1 MKQDKYRWLK
11 LFLLCYALGGIILY
25 YTQDKMLFHPEPVT
39 ADHVYDFPQPY
50 AEQFIYYDSST
61 KFHLVKFPAKSDSTK
76 GVVLYFHG
84 NRKNIGHY
92 AKYAQLFTKYG
103 YAVWMCDYPGFGKS
117 TGNRTEQLLYEE
129 AEQVYKLAR
138 LEFEKSQ
145 IIIYGK
151 SLGTGIASYLA
162 AKRDCKQLF
171 LETPYYSITSLA
183 RQFAFIY
190 PVGQLMAYTI
200 PQAEYLKKV
209 TAPITIVHGTNDWTT
224 FYSNALRLKKSFKQ
238 GDQFITIR
246 GGEHNGLTDSLQVQQ
261 AIQQALQ

>member
-1 MKQDKYRWLK
+1 MKQNNYRWLK
-11 LFLLCYALGGIILY
+11 LFLLCYATGGIILY
-25 YTQDKMLFHPEPVT
+25 YTQDKLLFHPEPV
-39 ADHVYDFPQPY
+39 AAYHVYDFPKPY
-50 AEQFIYYDSST
+50 EDQFITYDSST
-61 KFHLVKFPAKSDSTK
+61 QFHLVKFPASTDSTK

-92 AKYAQLFTKYG
+92 AKYAKLFTQHG

-117 TGNRTEQLLYEE
+117 MGQRSEPVLYDE

-138 LEFEKSQ
+138 QEYEKQQ
-145 IIIYGK
+145 IVIYGK

-162 AKRDCKQLF
+162 SKRDCKQLI

-190 PVGQLMAYTI
+190 PVGQLMAYKI

-224 FYSNALRLKKSFKQ
+224 FYSNALRLKKSLKL

-261 AIQQALQ
+261 AIHQALR

>member
-1 MKQDKYRWLK
+1 MKQHKYLWLK

-25 YTQDKMLFHPEPVT
+25 YTQDKMLFHPEPV
-39 ADHVYDFPQPY
+39 AAYQVYDFPKPY
-50 AEQFIYYDSST
+50 EEQFITYDST
-61 KFHLVKFPAKSDSTK
+61 TQFHLVKFPANTDSTK
-76 GVVLYFHG
+76 GVLLYFHG

-92 AKYAQLFTKYG
+92 AKYAQLFTKHG
-103 YAVWMCDYPGFGKS
+103 YSVWMCDYPGFGKS
-117 TGNRTEQLLYEE
+117 TGQRTEVILYDE

-138 LEFEKSQ
+138 QQYDKQQ
-145 IIIYGK
+145 IVIYGK

-162 AKRDCKQLF
+162 SKRDCKQLF

-190 PVGQLMAYTI
+190 PVGQLMTYKI

-224 FYSNALRLKKSFKQ
+224 FYSNALRLKKSLKT

-246 GGEHNGLTDSLQVQQ
+246 CGEHNGLTNSLQVQQ

>member
-1 MKQDKYRWLK
+1 VKQNNSRWLK
-11 LFLLCYALGGIILY
+11 LFLLCYAVGGIILF
-25 YTQDKMLFHPEPVT
+25 YTQDKLLFHPEPV
-39 ADHVYDFPQPY
+39 AAYHVYDFPKPY
-50 AEQFIYYDSST
+50 EEQFITYDST
-61 KFHLVKFPAKSDSTK
+61 TQFHLVKFPASTDSTK

-92 AKYAQLFTKYG
+92 AKYTQLFTKHG
-103 YAVWMCDYPGFGKS
+103 YSVWMCDYPGFGKS
-117 TGNRTEQLLYEE
+117 TGQRTEAILYDE

-138 LEFEKSQ
+138 QQYDKQQ
-145 IIIYGK
+145 IVIYGK

-162 AKRDCKQLF
+162 SKRDCKQLF

-190 PVGQLMAYTI
+190 PVGQLMAYKI

-224 FYSNALRLKKSFKQ
+224 FYSNALRLKKSFKP

-246 GGEHNGLTDSLQVQQ
+246 GGKHNGLTDSLQVQQ
-261 AIQQALQ
+261 AIQKALQ

>member
-1 MKQDKYRWLK
+1 MKQNNSRWLK
-11 LFLLCYALGGIILY
+11 LFLLCYAVGGIILF
-25 YTQDKMLFHPEPVT
+25 YTQDKLLFHPEPV
-39 ADHVYDFPQPY
+39 AAYHVYDFPKPY
-50 AEQFIYYDSST
+50 EEQFITYDST
-61 KFHLVKFPAKSDSTK
+61 TQFHLVKFPASTDSTK

-92 AKYAQLFTKYG
+92 AKYTQLFTKHG
-103 YAVWMCDYPGFGKS
+103 YSVWMCDYPGFGKS
-117 TGNRTEQLLYEE
+117 TGQRTEAILYDE
-129 AEQVYKLAR
+129 AEQVYKLVR
-138 LEFEKSQ
+138 QQYDKQQ
-145 IIIYGK
+145 IVIYGK

-162 AKRDCKQLF
+162 SKRDCKQLF

-190 PVGQLMAYTI
+190 PVGQLMTYKI

-224 FYSNALRLKKSFKQ
+224 FYSNALRLKKSFKP

-246 GGEHNGLTDSLQVQQ
+246 GGKHNGLTDSLQVQQ

>member
-1 MKQDKYRWLK
+1 MKQNNSRWLK
-11 LFLLCYALGGIILY
+11 LFLLCYAVGGIILF
-25 YTQDKMLFHPEPVT
+25 YTQDKLLFHPEPV
-39 ADHVYDFPQPY
+39 AAYHVYDFPKPY
-50 AEQFIYYDSST
+50 EEQFITYDST
-61 KFHLVKFPAKSDSTK
+61 TQFHLVKFPASTDSTK

-92 AKYAQLFTKYG
+92 AKYTQLFTKHG
-103 YAVWMCDYPGFGKS
+103 YSVWMCDYPGFGKS
-117 TGNRTEQLLYEE
+117 IGQRTEAILYDE

-138 LEFEKSQ
+138 QQYDKQQ
-145 IIIYGK
+145 IVIYGK

-162 AKRDCKQLF
+162 SKRDCKQLF

-190 PVGQLMAYTI
+190 PVGQLMAYKI

-224 FYSNALRLKKSFKQ
+224 FYSNSLRLKKSLKT

-246 GGEHNGLTDSLQVQQ
+246 GGKHNGLTDSLQVQQ

>member
-1 MKQDKYRWLK
+1 MKQNNYRWLK
-11 LFLLCYALGGIILY
+11 LFLLCYAVGGIILF
-25 YTQDKMLFHPEPVT
+25 YTQDKLLFHPEPV
-39 ADHVYDFPQPY
+39 AAYHVYDFPQPY
-50 AEQFIYYDSST
+50 EEQFITYDST
-61 KFHLVKFPAKSDSTK
+61 TQFHLVKFPATTDSTK

-92 AKYAQLFTKYG
+92 AKYTQLFTKHG

-117 TGNRTEQLLYEE
+117 TGQRTEAILYDE

-138 LEFEKSQ
+138 QQYDKQQ
-145 IIIYGK
+145 IVIYGK

-162 AKRDCKQLF
+162 SKRDCKQLF

-190 PVGQLMAYTI
+190 PVGQLMAYKI

-209 TAPITIVHGTNDWTT
+209 
-224 FYSNALRLKKSFKQ
+224 
-238 GDQFITIR
+238 
-246 GGEHNGLTDSLQVQQ
+246 
-261 AIQQALQ
+261 